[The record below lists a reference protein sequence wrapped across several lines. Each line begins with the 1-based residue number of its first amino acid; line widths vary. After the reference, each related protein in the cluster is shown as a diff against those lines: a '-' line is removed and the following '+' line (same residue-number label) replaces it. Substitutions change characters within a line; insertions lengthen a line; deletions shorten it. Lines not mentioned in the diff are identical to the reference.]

1 MKSTNRN
8 KYAIVALIGLI
19 TFASIAAIS
28 PKEMQPRE
36 RNLKVLPKD
45 ISHDSL
51 DHLMDYYKVAL
62 NVKCGYCHTRSE
74 KNPKKLDMAADGN
87 PIKEV
92 TRKMILMTNEMNDKY
107 IHSIT
112 HPSSDATQLQLVTC
126 NTCHRGK
133 AKPDVAAISLKED

>member
-1 MKSTNRN
+1 MLKTNRN
-8 KYAIVALIGLI
+8 KIAFVALIAAV

-28 PKEMQPRE
+28 PKEQPRQ

-62 NVKCGYCHTRSE
+62 NVKCGYCHTRSAS
-74 KNPKKLDMAADGN
+74 NPKKLDMAADGN

-107 IHSIT
+107 INSIS
-112 HPSSDATQLQLVTC
+112 HPASDATPLQLVTC

-133 AKPDVAAISLKED
+133 AKPDVEAIKMHDD

>member
-1 MKSTNRN
+1 MMKTNRN
-8 KYAIVALIGLI
+8 KYAIVFLIAAV
-19 TFASIAAIS
+19 TFVSVAAIS
-28 PKEMQPRE
+28 PTSKQPKE

-51 DHLMDYYKVAL
+51 DHLMDYYKAAL
-62 NVKCGYCHTRSE
+62 NVKCGYCHARSAR
-74 KNPKKLDMAADGN
+74 NPKKMDMASDGN
-87 PIKEV
+87 PIKDI

-112 HPSSDATQLQLVTC
+112 HQATDSTALQMVTC

-133 AKPDVAAISLKED
+133 AKPDMLSVGTR